1 MEILTWMR
9 RLLVFVTLV
18 KLCRWLSTSGL
29 ELARWCGETV
39 FACNTF
45 DLPCMY
51 DVTQRVFALK
61 QNRILVIYVLLSYR
75 TELVINRSLT
85 SFWNDP
91 FVLRNAIE

>member
-1 MEILTWMR
+1 
-9 RLLVFVTLV
+9 
-18 KLCRWLSTSGL
+18 
-29 ELARWCGETV
+29 
-39 FACNTF
+39 
-45 DLPCMY
+45 MY